1 MANPLRGSVPLQ
13 VSERAYTLS
22 FSVNALCE
30 LEAELGAPIA
40 QIAERLND
48 EKNISMATVRAVVWA
63 GLQDHHPE
71 VDIKGAGLVVTEAG
85 IPPCMEAIGKAFSLA
100 FPEAKGR
107 ANPRKAGRSAR

>member
-13 VSERAYTLS
+13 VGERAYTLS

-48 EKNISMATVRAVVWA
+48 DKNISMATVRAVVWA
-63 GLQDHHPE
+63 GLQDHHYE
-71 VDIKGAGLVVTEAG
+71 VGLKDAGLIVTEAG
-85 IPPCMEAIGKAFSLA
+85 IAPCMEAVGKAFALA
-100 FPEAKGR
+100 FPEAKGTG
-107 ANPRKAGRSAR
+107 NPRKAGRSVR